1 MMHTITPEELKA
13 RLASPHKET
22 AFLDIREFGE
32 YGMGHP
38 FHSVNIPL
46 SRLESVIDTFVP
58 RLAACIVL
66 MDQSGEGRAHHAAQ
80 QLSQMGYHDVR
91 VLTGGLNA
99 WEAAGYNLFEG
110 VNVVSKT
117 FGELIHEIY
126 HTPSIEAETLA
137 QWQAEGRAVH
147 VLDGRPYS
155 EYHKMNIPG
164 SLCCPNGEL
173 VKRTP
178 ALLNGDHQ
186 TPIVINCAGRT
197 RSIIGAQTLCWLGLE
212 NPIYALE
219 NGTQGWRLAGLTLE
233 HGSQR
238 RYPDQAPV
246 PPLRAATA
254 RALAEQHGAR
264 AIDAT
269 TVNQWLADTSRTT
282 YVFDVRTH
290 EEFEQAHAPGACHAP
305 GGQLIQATDHWV
317 GVYRSRLILVDDDE
331 CRAPTVA
338 SWLALMGVEVVW
350 LTGGRQQWSQLDQ
363 HQLPLKRPSPP
374 ETIGLATLSQWI
386 SQQTTIQLL
395 DARTGMQYRKSHIS
409 GSQWINRA
417 HLARHLT
424 TLDLTQPIVLI
435 GDQQQVLGLATD
447 LKAQGAQHLYRLPV
461 DVDAWAH
468 HGLALDHTPDH
479 PSDNDC
485 IDFLFFVHD
494 RHDGNLEASKRYL
507 AWEVGLVPKLD
518 NEERA
523 TFALEKGRR

>member
-1 MMHTITPEELKA
+1 MHTITPEALKS
-13 RLASPHKET
+13 RLAKPDEET

-38 FHSVNIPL
+38 FHSVNVPL
-46 SRLESVIDTFVP
+46 SRLESLIGTFVP
-58 RLAACIVL
+58 RLEACIVL
-66 MDQSGEGRAHHAAQ
+66 MDQSDEGRANHAAQ
-80 QLSQMGYHDVR
+80 QLSQLGYRDVR
-91 VLTGGLNA
+91 VLSGGLNA
-99 WEAAGYNLFEG
+99 WKAAGYNLFEG

-126 HTPSIEAETLA
+126 HTPSIEAKTLA

-147 VLDGRPYS
+147 ILDGRPYR

-178 ALLNGDHQ
+178 ALLNGDHE

-212 NPIYALE
+212 NPVYALE
-219 NGTQGWRLAGLTLE
+219 NGTQGWRLAGLSLE
-233 HGSQR
+233 HGSDR
-238 RYPDQAPV
+238 RYPDHAPV
-246 PPLRAATA
+246 PALQASTA

-269 TVNQWLADTSRTT
+269 TVNQWLADTTRTT

-290 EEFEQAHAPGACHAP
+290 EEFAKAHAPSAIHAP

-317 GVYRSRLILVDDDE
+317 GVYRSRLVLVDDDE

-338 SWLALMGVEVVW
+338 AWLSLMGVEVVW
-350 LTGGRQQWSQLDQ
+350 LAGGHQQWSQLNQ
-363 HQLPLKRPSPP
+363 RQLPLNHPTPP
-374 ETIGLATLSQWI
+374 ETIDLETLSQWI
-386 SQQTTIQLL
+386 SMQSVQLL
-395 DARTGMQYRKSHIS
+395 DARPGMQYRQSHLS

-424 TLDLTQPIVLI
+424 TLDLAQPLVLI
-435 GDQQQVLGLATD
+435 GDPEQVVGLAED
-447 LKAQGAQHLYRLPV
+447 LKTQGAQHLHQLPA
-461 DVDAWAH
+461 DLEAWAD
-468 HGLALDHTPDH
+468 HGLALSQTPDQ
-479 PSDNDC
+479 PCDDDC

-518 NEERA
+518 DEERA
-523 TFALEKGRR
+523 TFAIEMNCD

>member
-1 MMHTITPEELKA
+1 MQTITPEELKS
-13 RLASPHKET
+13 RLATPHQET

-46 SRLESVIDTFVP
+46 SRLESLISTFVP
-58 RLAACIVL
+58 RLDVCIVL
-66 MDQSGEGRAHHAAQ
+66 MDQADEGRATHAVQ
-80 QLSQMGYHDVR
+80 QLLALGYRNVHA
-91 VLTGGLNA
+91 LAGGIEA
-99 WEAAGYNLFEG
+99 WEAAGYNIFEG

-126 HTPSIEAETLA
+126 HTPSIEAQTLA

-147 VLDGRPYS
+147 VLDGRPYR

-178 ALLNGDHQ
+178 AILNGDHQ

-197 RSIIGAQTLCWLGLE
+197 RSIIGAQTLCWLGLD

-233 HGSQR
+233 HGSER
-238 RYPDQAPV
+238 RYPDPTPV
-246 PPLRAATA
+246 PPLQAATA

-264 AIDAT
+264 AVDAT
-269 TVNQWLADTSRTT
+269 TVNQWLSDTTRTT
-282 YVFDVRTH
+282 YIFDVRTH
-290 EEFEQAHAPGACHAP
+290 EEFEQAHAPGAQHAP

-317 GVYRSRLILVDDDE
+317 GVYQSRLILVDDDE

-338 SWLALMGVEVVW
+338 AWLSLMGVEVVW
-350 LTGGRQQWSQLDQ
+350 LAGGNAQWSQLEP
-363 HQLPLKRPSPP
+363 HHLPLNLPTPP
-374 ETIGLATLSQWI
+374 EDIHANTLAQWM
-386 SQQTTIQLL
+386 TRHKVQLL
-395 DARTGMQYRKSHIS
+395 DARTGMQYRASHLS
-409 GSQWINRA
+409 GSQWVNRA
-417 HLARHLT
+417 HLARHLK

-435 GDQQQVLGLATD
+435 GDLQQVLGLAAD
-447 LKAQGAQHLYRLPV
+447 LKAQGAQQLHRLPA
-461 DVDAWAH
+461 DPEAWTQQ
-468 HGLALDHTPDH
+468 GLALSQTPDQ
-479 PSDNDC
+479 PSDEDC

-494 RHDGNLEASKRYL
+494 RHDGNLEASRRYL

-518 NEERA
+518 EEERA
-523 TFALEKGRR
+523 TFAIEKRKR